1 MADRRWS
8 KDQSKDS
15 LPLPS
20 VDVPS
25 VVAVVRTGA
34 KENLVGRELSSFRR
48 ALPAATRVAP
58 SEAVGCRHTSRF
70 YRFVP

>member
-1 MADRRWS
+1 MKMSRVALRSMADRRWS

-34 KENLVGRELSSFRR
+34 KENLVGRELSSSVERSR
-48 ALPAATRVAP
+48 PLPAAFG
-58 SEAVGCRHTSRF
+58 VGS
-70 YRFVP
+70 